1 VAIPG
6 LAELAADVRAQRRY
20 GRVFVDVVGHLEP
33 TRDPVALADQI
44 VQSLALTPL
53 GAAWRAVPADE
64 ARRIGRSVLAS
75 HLAYGSEIMP
85 AAQAD
90 ALVDRF
96 LALVGEPRAFFTNTR
111 AIGSSR
117 TIAPITTA
125 TVDEGIV
132 AVGHDRTGI
141 LWVADED

>member
-1 VAIPG
+1 VAIQG
-6 LAELAADVRAQRRY
+6 VAELAADVRAQRRY
-20 GRVFVDVVGHLEP
+20 GRTFVDVVEHRQP
-33 TRDPVALADQI
+33 APDPVALADQL

-53 GAAWRAVPADE
+53 GAGWRAVPADE
-64 ARRIGRSVLAS
+64 ARQIGRRVLAS
-75 HLAYGSEIMP
+75 HLAYGGEIMP
-85 AAQAD
+85 AAPAE

-125 TVDEGIV
+125 TLDEGIV
-132 AVGHDRTGI
+132 AVGHARTGI